1 MDDITAFVGM
11 VIARCGQ
18 QVRPRPLAETRQQQ
32 AERDELVCRRRQLV
46 AHRTA
51 AMNRRH
57 RAAAATVRESLQAVL
72 DHIHKELTRI
82 GRELLALVESDGRP
96 RGFRQTSSPLG
107 GEDRFDASASN
118 LVRGRREASAAAQA
132 RIAPSPRFFARAQNL
147 PSIRIDEP

>member
-1 MDDITAFVGM
+1 

-57 RAAAATVRESLQAVL
+57 RAAVRSVLSMAAL
-72 DHIHKELTRI
+72 
-82 GRELLALVESDGRP
+82 
-96 RGFRQTSSPLG
+96 
-107 GEDRFDASASN
+107 
-118 LVRGRREASAAAQA
+118 AAQKFNPVI
-132 RIAPSPRFFARAQNL
+132 RRFAGRLAQGT
-147 PSIRIDEP
+147 PP